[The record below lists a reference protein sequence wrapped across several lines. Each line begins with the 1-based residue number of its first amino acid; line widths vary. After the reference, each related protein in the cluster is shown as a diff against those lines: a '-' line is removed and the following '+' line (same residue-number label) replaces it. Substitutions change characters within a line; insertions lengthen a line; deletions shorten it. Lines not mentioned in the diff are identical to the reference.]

1 MTSAIKTRRVPA
13 RVALILTLLAC
24 LMAAG
29 CGKSAQTRFYTLES
43 DPEAAKAAPCVS
55 LGVGPVD
62 FPPYLDRT
70 QIVTRMDGAR
80 MHLAEFDQWIEP
92 PHDAFARALAQN
104 LTRPG
109 CDKPVVQTPLP
120 PGVKPRYQLAVQVR
134 RFDAVP
140 GREAVLEAS
149 WTILDEGGKALA
161 YKSSVL
167 SEPLPGVD
175 YPLIAK
181 AQSALTARLAGEVAA
196 ELNKL
201 PRN

>member
-1 MTSAIKTRRVPA
+1 MTSAMKSHPISA
-13 RVALILTLLAC
+13 RLAVLLILLAC
-24 LMAAG
+24 LAAAG

-43 DPEAAKAAPCVS
+43 DPEAAKTAPCIS

-92 PHDAFARALAQN
+92 LHDAFARALATN

-134 RFDAVP
+134 RFDAAP

-149 WTILDEGGKALA
+149 WSILDDGGKALA

-167 SEPLPGVD
+167 REPLPGMD

-181 AQSALTARLAGEVAA
+181 TQSALTARLAGEVAA
-196 ELNKL
+196 ELNRLAK
-201 PRN
+201 